1 MAIIKFLN
9 NTVSLKKSVTY
20 IAQKGKTNDKLV
32 DAIDCVLE
40 NAYEEMIA
48 VKKQFNKKDKGRDKI
63 HFVQSFSPKDN
74 VTFEQAHE
82 IGMKLAEFY
91 KGFQMVVA
99 THIDREHIHTHFV
112 LNTVN
117 FETGKKFNQSKYD
130 LARLKRYSNKL
141 CKEYGLSTIRVK
153 AKVDDIKINEY
164 KSRQKGESWKMQLE
178 KDIDK
183 CMNIA
188 NNKLE
193 FFKEMNKLGYK
204 VTWTKER
211 KNITFTTPQG
221 KKCRDRKLHNEKY
234 LKENMEKYFRN
245 KVILQKAKIKSFE
258 KETKYYSNK
267 ITKTLMLL
275 FEEKQNEYI
284 EAIYKTHIDYGNN
297 AKKEYARKMSYSS
310 EEIEI

>member
-9 NTVSLKKSVTY
+9 NTVSLKRSVLY
-20 IAQKGKTNDKLV
+20 VSRKDKTNEKLV

-40 NAYEEMIA
+40 NAYEEMVA

-74 VTFEQAHE
+74 ITPEQAHE
-82 IGMKLAEFY
+82 IGMRLAEFY
-91 KGFQMVVA
+91 KGFQMVVS

-117 FETGKKFNQSKYD
+117 FETGKKFNQSRYD
-130 LARLKRYSNKL
+130 LIRLKRFSNQL
-141 CKEYGLSTIRVK
+141 CKEYGLSTIKVK
-153 AKVDDIKINEY
+153 SKIDDIKINEY
-164 KSRQKGESWKMQLE
+164 KARQKGESWKMQLE
-178 KDIDK
+178 QDIDK
-183 CMNIA
+183 CMNKA
-188 NNKLE
+188 NNKAE
-193 FFKEMNKLGYK
+193 FFREMNKLGYK

-221 KKCRDRKLHNEKY
+221 MKCRDRKLHKEKY
-234 LKENMEKYFRN
+234 LKENMEQYFRD

-258 KETKYYSNK
+258 KETRYYSDK
-267 ITKTLMLL
+267 MTKTLISL
-275 FEEKQNEYI
+275 FKEKRNEYI
-284 EAIYKTHIDYGNN
+284 EAIHKTHIDYGTN

-310 EEIEI
+310 EEIEM